1 MRTEAW
7 LRSMSA
13 FVLVGVFAAGAVFGA
28 GLVRWTQPPPGRWP
42 PLPGGGRPAH
52 VGGGAAQA
60 MTRELG
66 LDAAQVLRLEA
77 LTDARRGE
85 LETIT
90 REVQG
95 RVRDVL
101 HGIEEDMRPSL
112 RPEQIEKL
120 AGWRARRPPP
130 PLGGM
135 GPPPGRHPPGGPP
148 GGGPPGGGPP
158 PGGAPQGGG
167 PVE

>member
-7 LRSMSA
+7 LRTMSA
-13 FVLVGVFAAGAVFGA
+13 LVLVGVFAAGAVFGA
-28 GLVRWTQPPPGRWP
+28 GLLRWTQPPPGRLP
-42 PLPGGGRPAH
+42 PPGGARAAH

-66 LDAAQVLRLEA
+66 LDAAQALRLQA

-85 LETIT
+85 LEMIT

-112 RPEQIEKL
+112 RPDQIEKL

-130 PLGGM
+130 PLGSM
-135 GPPPGRHPPGGPP
+135 GPPPGRHPPGG
-148 GGGPPGGGPP
+148 GPP
-158 PGGAPQGGG
+158 PPDPPA
-167 PVE
+167 E

>member
-1 MRTEAW
+1 MRTEGW
-7 LRSMSA
+7 LRLMSA
-13 FVLVGVFAAGAVFGA
+13 LVLVGVFAAGAVFGA
-28 GLVRWTQPPPGRWP
+28 GLLRWTASAPGRLPPPGGAR
-42 PLPGGGRPAH
+42 GGH
-52 VGGGAAQA
+52 VGGGAARA

-66 LDAAQVLRLEA
+66 LDAAQVVRLEA

-101 HGIEEDMRPSL
+101 HGIEEDMRPYL
-112 RPEQIEKL
+112 RPDQIEKL

-135 GPPPGRHPPGGPP
+135 GPPPGGGPP
-148 GGGPPGGGPP
+148 GGGPPGGPPP
-158 PGGAPQGGG
+158 PGP
-167 PVE
+167 PVD